1 MDKQFEEKYHRLEED
16 NWWFRGRRSLI
27 LNLFK
32 KYNIDKN
39 ANILDIGCSGG
50 ALLKDLSLAGFNKLY
65 GADIS
70 AEAVALAKSRG
81 INNVFQADGVKI
93 PGENETY
100 DVLVASDVVEHI
112 ADDAAALQEWKRLL
126 KNGGKLFIFAPAFKF
141 LWSSHDEANHH
152 FRRYSKKEFLQLLE
166 KSGLAVQKISYWNF
180 ALFFPIALIR
190 LVARLFNKN
199 AGQAKAGQLSGLPR
213 FLNTALF
220 RFLQAENYLLNS
232 FNFPF
237 GVSVFAVAEKRI

>member
-1 MDKQFEEKYHRLEED
+1 MDKEFEENYHQLEED

-39 ANILDIGCSGG
+39 AKILDIGCSGG
-50 ALLKDLSLAGFNKLY
+50 ALLKDLRQEGFSEFY

-81 INNVFQADGVKI
+81 VNNVFQADAIKI

-100 DVLVASDVVEHI
+100 DVLVASDVIEHI
-112 ADDAAALQEWKRLL
+112 ADDNAALQEWKRLL
-126 KNGGKLFIFAPAFKF
+126 KKGGKLFIFAPAFKF
-141 LWSSHDEANHH
+141 LWSGHDEANHH
-152 FRRYSKKEFLQLLE
+152 FRRYTKKEFVQLLE
-166 KSGLAVQKISYWNF
+166 KSGLTVQKISYWNF
-180 ALFFPIALIR
+180 ILFFPIALIR
-190 LVARLFNKN
+190 LAGHLLTKTAEKKN
-199 AGQAKAGQLSGLPR
+199 IGQLSGLPR

-220 RFLQAENYLLNS
+220 RLLQAENYLLN
-232 FNFPF
+232 FLNFPF
-237 GVSVFAVAEKRI
+237 GVSVFAVAEKKS

>member
-1 MDKQFEEKYHRLEED
+1 MDKEFEEKYHKLEED

-39 ANILDIGCSGG
+39 AKILDIGCSGG
-50 ALLKDLSLAGFNKLY
+50 ALLKDLRQDGFSDLY

-70 AEAVALAKSRG
+70 AEAVALAKNRG
-81 INNVFQADGVKI
+81 INNVFQADAIKI
-93 PGENETY
+93 PGENESY
-100 DVLVASDVVEHI
+100 DVLIASDVVEHI

-152 FRRYSKKEFLQLLE
+152 FRRYSKKEFLRVLE
-166 KSGLAVQKISYWNF
+166 NTGLAVQKISYWNF

-190 LVARLFNKN
+190 LAARLLNKN
-199 AGQAKAGQLSGLPR
+199 TGQAKEGQLSGLPR
-213 FLNTALF
+213 LLNAALF
-220 RFLQAENYLLNS
+220 RLLQAENYLLNS

-237 GVSVFAVAEKRI
+237 GVSVFAVAEKKI